1 MLLRSSN
8 PTSSSSTR
16 IISILCC
23 FTARSGFAQV
33 PHGRVSRA
41 AWYPTRRGIPRGMVS
56 HTAWYPARH
65 GPTCTRGPKDSAQQR
80 TGAAL
85 TSERRQ
91 SPRRAMLAHC
101 IALDASA
108 TWKVMED
115 YYAKGPPRH
124 ADDTPRHASQ
134 RPCRASEFSCAT
146 FLGRCSSRARGFM
159 LDQTAKRRSLLL

>member
-1 MLLRSSN
+1 
-8 PTSSSSTR
+8 
-16 IISILCC
+16 LCC

-41 AWYPTRRGIPRGMVS
+41 AWYPTRIDIPHGVVS

-80 TGAAL
+80 TVAAL
-85 TSERRQ
+85 TSERCQ
-91 SPRRAMLAHC
+91 SPRRASAC

-115 YYAKGPPRH
+115 YYAKGPPRRS
-124 ADDTPRHASQ
+124 TPRHASQ

-146 FLGRCSSRARGFM
+146 FLGRCSSRARGCM